1 MTNNFKDRS
10 INENEWEKEWLN
22 ELTPIPDSEDFGD
35 IWLKVADEMG
45 INVIR
50 INKIE
55 EFNDG
60 K

>member
-10 INENEWEKEWLN
+10 MNENEWEKEWLN

>member
-10 INENEWEKEWLN
+10 LNENEWEKEWLN

>member
-22 ELTPIPDSEDFGD
+22 ELTPIPDSEDLGD

>member
-22 ELTPIPDSEDFGD
+22 ELTPIPNSEDFGD

>member
-1 MTNNFKDRS
+1 LTNNFKDRS